1 MQTSRAVV
9 SEFESG
15 IFGSLS
21 KMFGTMEPL
30 GSCAGFQS
38 VAVRTLWQALGGV
51 GESSGRSWRAMFFLG
66 LQLSS
71 IAIDSLSSPPVYGS
85 AAEPFF
91 RQRTVGRPATG
102 SWRAA
107 VGGRGPSRW
116 KHSSSTVIHH
126 FPRDRGIKKPW
137 PKDQGKWSWTDLN
150 RRPSACKADALPT
163 ELQPQVDKN
172 PRNQSNPQVEIGR
185 SHL

>member
-1 MQTSRAVV
+1 VQTSRAVV

-21 KMFGTMEPL
+21 KMFETMEPL

-85 AAEPFF
+85 AAGPFSVSGMSAV
-91 RQRTVGRPATG
+91 RQPVRGEQRWGAADHRVG
-102 SWRAA
+102 
-107 VGGRGPSRW
+107 
-116 KHSSSTVIHH
+116 STV
-126 FPRDRGIKKPW
+126 
-137 PKDQGKWSWTDLN
+137 L
-150 RRPSACKADALPT
+150 RR
-163 ELQPQVDKN
+163 
-172 PRNQSNPQVEIGR
+172 
-185 SHL
+185 